1 MKILEAIKN
10 LVEID
15 VDEEIYDAQLLLY
28 ANSGIQYLINN
39 KVPISRIDENSESEV
54 WTEIEEDDYLII
66 LDWLHL
72 RILQRFDRT
81 LMAGNQT
88 TTATWIDSE
97 MTNLIYH
104 LKCKYDRSDRS

>member
-15 VDEEIYDAQLLLY
+15 VDEEIYDTQLLLY

-39 KVPISRIDENSESEV
+39 RVPITKIGKTTESEA
-54 WTEIEEDDYLII
+54 WNDIDADDYLII

-104 LKCKYDRSDRS
+104 LKCKYDRSDRL

>member
-1 MKILEAIKN
+1 MKILEEIKN
-10 LVEID
+10 LIEVDVE
-15 VDEEIYDAQLLLY
+15 ETIYDSQLLLY

-39 KVPISRIDENSESEV
+39 NVPIGKIEENSES
-54 WTEIEEDDYLII
+54 TEWNEIDEDDYLII

-81 LMAGNQT
+81 LMTGNQT

-97 MTNLIYH
+97 MTNLIYQ

>member
-1 MKILEAIKN
+1 MKILDAIKN
-10 LVEID
+10 LVEVD
-15 VDEEIYDAQLLLY
+15 VEEKIFDDQLLLY

-39 KVPISRIDENSESEV
+39 SVPISRIDEESESDQ
-54 WTEIEEDDYLII
+54 WTNIDEDDYLII

-81 LMAGNQT
+81 LMTGNQT